1 MRHSLVVALLAVA
14 LPCAA
19 QGKQI
24 TLEELLSAPFPD
36 GLVASPS
43 GGVVAWTFDE
53 GGSRNVW
60 VARPPDYKASR
71 ITSYHGDDG
80 QEIAEL
86 TFTPDG
92 SAIAYVRGGSAN
104 GHGEIPNP
112 ALDVAG
118 ETQAV
123 WLVPLQGGAPRRI
136 GDGHSPAIPSSGGRI
151 ELTGGNGTASRAFG
165 TTMDLSTGGREWYS
179 SALFRRS
186 AVSGERAAHSVKL
199 SPRYNR
205 RTFSSATSASGLPA
219 NSTWPP

>member
-1 MRHSLVVALLAVA
+1 MPMVTIRASGHRVPAHAPLRIHPFMRHSLVVALLAVA

-86 TFTPDG
+86 
-92 SAIAYVRGGSAN
+92 
-104 GHGEIPNP
+104 
-112 ALDVAG
+112 
-118 ETQAV
+118 
-123 WLVPLQGGAPRRI
+123 
-136 GDGHSPAIPSSGGRI
+136 
-151 ELTGGNGTASRAFG
+151 
-165 TTMDLSTGGREWYS
+165 
-179 SALFRRS
+179 
-186 AVSGERAAHSVKL
+186 
-199 SPRYNR
+199 
-205 RTFSSATSASGLPA
+205 
-219 NSTWPP
+219 